1 MKGKRELRTGRLSMD
16 HLRCIDCGATY
27 SVDEV
32 IYQCRKC
39 SGILEVVMDLEAVKE
54 RISNGEWRSK
64 PLGVWRYADFLPIK
78 DRLNIVTLNEGGT
91 GLHRC
96 RRLGEKIGLKNLYVK
111 FEGENPTGSFK
122 DRGMTVG
129 ISKARELGVNS
140 VVCASTGNT
149 SASLAA
155 YAAKAGMQCIVL
167 LPAGKIALGKLGQ
180 AIAHGARIVQ
190 VKGNFDD
197 SLQMVFQLCERN
209 KDIYLLNS
217 INPFRIEGQK
227 TLAFEV
233 SEQLG
238 VPPDC
243 MVMPVGNAGNISAAW
258 KGYNEFET
266 LGLTKTKPRMIGIQ
280 AEGASPIVDAY
291 RGKKQSITAV
301 DAPETVATAIR
312 IGNPVSWRKALNAIY
327 SSDGYAE
334 TVTDQEILDA
344 QRLMAQ
350 TEGIFAEPASSAP
363 VASLKKL
370 LAQKVI
376 DPSETVVCV
385 ATGHGLKDVDI
396 ITRVFGKPVEVDANI
411 EAIEKFLNLI
421 LEYDRLLQ
429 EPPSAAK

>member
-1 MKGKRELRTGRLSMD
+1 
-16 HLRCIDCGATY
+16 
-27 SVDEV
+27 
-32 IYQCRKC
+32 
-39 SGILEVVMDLEAVKE
+39 MDLEAVKE

-64 PLGVWRYADFLPIK
+64 SLGVWRYADFLPIK
-78 DRLNIVTLNEGGT
+78 DRLKVVTLNEGGT

-96 RRLGEKIGLKNLYVK
+96 RRLGEKLGLKNLYVK

-197 SLQMVFQLCERN
+197 ALQMVFQLCERN

-258 KGYNEFET
+258 KGYSEFET
-266 LGLTKTKPRMIGIQ
+266 LGLTKTKPRMIGI
-280 AEGASPIVDAY
+280 
-291 RGKKQSITAV
+291 
-301 DAPETVATAIR
+301 
-312 IGNPVSWRKALNAIY
+312 
-327 SSDGYAE
+327 
-334 TVTDQEILDA
+334 
-344 QRLMAQ
+344 
-350 TEGIFAEPASSAP
+350 
-363 VASLKKL
+363 
-370 LAQKVI
+370 
-376 DPSETVVCV
+376 
-385 ATGHGLKDVDI
+385 
-396 ITRVFGKPVEVDANI
+396 
-411 EAIEKFLNLI
+411 
-421 LEYDRLLQ
+421 
-429 EPPSAAK
+429 